1 MWCKQCQQDVPAVP
15 TADTDTYS
23 CPRCGVELCGG
34 SVPPASEVASAE
46 PLPAADPATASAE
59 PLPTADPA
67 TAQSFAREP
76 LDPPDRVEREAES
89 MVEPPLPVE
98 PPLVT
103 ESVCVADS
111 IFVAETASS
120 TMGEEI
126 SPERM
131 PLDAVTDPPP
141 SFDGWELDEE
151 LRHIQRILAVEKTAA
166 APARSSM
173 DFYTRLDPGHRTPT
187 PWGGRASK
195 PTVQRRDAETTT
207 VGWLSALISIVLS
220 TGLMAFAFGGVLLV
234 WSFVTGRQDLWT
246 FGMPIA
252 MAGQIV
258 LLMGFILQMDR
269 LWHDNRN
276 TAAKLEHVD
285 ERLDDLRSNADRL
298 GGSLRSSV
306 PNNYGSP
313 MAGSLDSQLMLAD
326 LKSQLDLLALKM
338 GNQNDS

>member
-15 TADTDTYS
+15 AAETDTYS

-34 SVPPASEVASAE
+34 SVPPASEVASTE
-46 PLPAADPATASAE
+46 SLPVADTAA
-59 PLPTADPA
+59 
-67 TAQSFAREP
+67 AQVSVQKS
-76 LDPPDRVEREAES
+76 LDPPSSLEIATES
-89 MVEPPLPVE
+89 AVEPPLPAE
-98 PPLVT
+98 PLLVT

-111 IFVAETASS
+111 VFVAETASS
-120 TMGEEI
+120 IMGEDA
-126 SPERM
+126 SPEQT
-131 PLDAVTDPPP
+131 PLDAVTDQPP

-151 LRHIQRILAVEKTAA
+151 LRHIQRILAVEKTAS

-173 DFYTRLDPGHRTPT
+173 DFYTRLDPGHRTPA

-195 PTVQRRDAETTT
+195 PTVQRRDAEATT
-207 VGWLSALISIVLS
+207 VGWLSTLISIVLS

-298 GGSLRSSV
+298 GGGHRSPV
-306 PNNYGSP
+306 PSNYGSP

>member
-15 TADTDTYS
+15 AAGTDTYS

-34 SVPPASEVASAE
+34 STPPVSEVASAE
-46 PLPAADPATASAE
+46 PLPATDAPAQVSVPE
-59 PLPTADPA
+59 
-67 TAQSFAREP
+67 SH
-76 LDPPDRVEREAES
+76 DPPSSQEMATES
-89 MVEPPLPVE
+89 VIDPPFPAA

-103 ESVCVADS
+103 ESVCVAES
-111 IFVAETASS
+111 VFVAETASS
-120 TMGEEI
+120 IMGGDA
-126 SPERM
+126 SPEQT

-166 APARSSM
+166 APARSPR
-173 DFYTRLDPGHRTPT
+173 DFYTRLDPGHRTPSR
-187 PWGGRASK
+187 WVGRRGKAA
-195 PTVQRRDAETTT
+195 VQRQDSEATT

-252 MAGQIV
+252 MAGQII

-276 TAAKLEHVD
+276 AAAKLEHVD
-285 ERLDDLRSNADRL
+285 ERLDSLRSTADRL
-298 GGSLRSSV
+298 GGSHRSPV
-306 PNNYGSP
+306 PGNYGSP